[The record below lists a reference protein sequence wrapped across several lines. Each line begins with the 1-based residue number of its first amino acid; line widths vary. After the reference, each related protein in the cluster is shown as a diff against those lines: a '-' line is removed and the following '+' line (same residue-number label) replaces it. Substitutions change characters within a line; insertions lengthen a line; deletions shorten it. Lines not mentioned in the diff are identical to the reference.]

1 MSIMHIFTIAEGN
14 KNTPAN
20 QFRHHY
26 SIPWDEANE
35 YYLKLENLRALV
47 KIARAASNSA
57 DDGLKGRIFDVLR
70 AVSNARPSGQMV
82 GRDGGPYVVVTDSSV
97 WTRIELEQY
106 ILRMTAEEWDKA
118 EAAAD
123 HIMDLLSRL

>member
-1 MSIMHIFTIAEGN
+1 MHIFTIAEGD
-14 KNTPAN
+14 KHTPAN
-20 QFRHHY
+20 QFREHH

-47 KIARAASNSA
+47 KIARAASDSA
-57 DDGLKGRIFDVLR
+57 HDGLKGRVFDVLR

-97 WTRIELEQY
+97 WTRIELEHY
-106 ILRMTAEEWDKA
+106 VLRMTAEEWDQA
-118 EAAAD
+118 EAAAE
-123 HIMDLLSRL
+123 HIIDLLRKI